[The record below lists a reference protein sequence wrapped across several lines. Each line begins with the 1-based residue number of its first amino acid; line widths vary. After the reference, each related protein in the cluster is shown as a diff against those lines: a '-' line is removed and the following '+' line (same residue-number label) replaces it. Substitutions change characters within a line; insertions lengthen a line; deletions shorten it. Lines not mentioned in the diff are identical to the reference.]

1 MPERKINLKLLIEGC
16 RRSNRNYQRKL
27 YQHFYGYAMNTCL
40 RYAKNR
46 EEAVEMLNDGFLKV
60 FNNLEKYDDH
70 YPFKAWLRRI
80 LINSAIDYYRAHHKH
95 PSFVELTAA
104 EDVAQEMMPLPTIS
118 SSQDMLPILQKL
130 SPAYR
135 MVFNLYIME
144 EYKHHEIAEMLGI
157 SVSTS
162 KSNLMRAKAKLKEI
176 LTKKKLRTREQY
188 LGLQVEN

>member
-16 RRSNRNYQRKL
+16 RRGNRNYQRKL
-27 YQHFYGYAMNTCL
+27 YQHFYGYAMNICL

-46 EEAVEMLNDGFLKV
+46 DEALEMLNDGFLKA
-60 FNNLEKYDDH
+60 FNNLEKYDDN

-80 LINSAIDYYRAHHKH
+80 LINSAIDYYRSHHRH

-104 EDVAQEMMPLPTIS
+104 EDVAHEMMPTPTIS
-118 SSQDMLPILQKL
+118 AEQDMLPILRNL
-130 SPAYR
+130 SPSYR
-135 MVFNLYIME
+135 MVFNLYVME

-176 LTKKKLRTREQY
+176 LTKKKLKIRK
-188 LGLQVEN
+188 QV